1 MCRHGQYV
9 VNTGHC
15 AHWRICSICYICPVL
30 TIADMI
36 FYNFPPNICGQSPVL
51 LDMWGGRHVEP
62 TGTAQAGLAAV
73 HCTGRHVYH
82 ASWHRH
88 HVMSGHVMSCHLRG
102 YPRRSPGW
110 CGRGCRCRRRARAA
124 AAPWRG
130 RGSRRSA
137 AGPPPGRG

>member
-15 AHWRICSICYICPVL
+15 GHWRICSLV
-30 TIADMI
+30 TRGQ
-36 FYNFPPNICGQSPVL
+36 FPPKRLNLPSVDNCRHDMCGPSPVL
-51 LDMWGGRHVEP
+51 LDMWGGRHVET
-62 TGTAQAGLAAV
+62 TGAAQPGLAAV
-73 HCTGRHVYH
+73 HCTGRHVSCIMY
-82 ASWHRH
+82 
-88 HVMSGHVMSCHLRG
+88 HVMSCHVMSCHLRG